1 MFIIKSL
8 LTIFITLSL
17 AHATNHQAIEAKWL
31 SLSKEFNLDPNK
43 HGFCYIYQG
52 QVYGKNAHL
61 KGRLASTSKPITSLM
76 AIETLGPN
84 FQYETRVYSNG
95 DSIHLEGSNDGM
107 FSEEKIFYL
116 IAALNAN
123 GITKLNTIS
132 FDDNTP
138 IFAIA
143 LRPYMSMSEAWYS
156 KEYNIEQLQEYFNLS
171 RNKKIQIRLKEFLQ
185 KTGEDRLKEL
195 GLPLKASA
203 YQMKVNKVVFA
214 ESNPLKE
221 IKSTYLI
228 KSPGLLT
235 YLKFQN
241 SVSHNWLSDITYK
254 SYGAQKYS
262 SWFLQNLVEEKL
274 GNDYYQKRIGF
285 SENEANIKLY
295 TGSGLDSKIDGKR
308 VDNYATCAIV
318 LSSYIALENSLH
330 QTGNSIEHILPI
342 AGVDIGTLSKRLN
355 SQRNLGSIFAKTG
368 TLMNTKSLAGKISTQ
383 QGPVFFGHFHH
394 VFKANGRDQYNA
406 KIVQDLMTEFMIE
419 EFGGAK
425 KIKNYMKP
433 RPFIPLEGTVEEI

>member
-76 AIETLGPN
+76 ALETLGPN
-84 FQYETRVYSNG
+84 YQYETRVYSNG

-123 GITKLNTIS
+123 AITKLDTIS

-171 RNKKIQIRLKEFLQ
+171 RNKKIQTRLKEFLQ
-185 KTGEDRLKEL
+185 KTGEDRLKKL

-203 YQMKVNKVVFA
+203 YQMKVNKVIFA

-228 KSPGLLT
+228 KSPELLT

-262 SWFLQNLVEEKL
+262 NWFLQNLVEEKL

-285 SENEANIKLY
+285 NENEANIKLY

>member
-76 AIETLGPN
+76 ALETLGPN
-84 FQYETRVYSNG
+84 FQYEIRVYSNG

-171 RNKKIQIRLKEFLQ
+171 RNKKIQTRLKEFLQ

-203 YQMKVNKVVFA
+203 YQMKVNKVIFA

-228 KSPGLLT
+228 KSPELLT

-318 LSSYIALENSLH
+318 LSSYIALENTLH

>member
-1 MFIIKSL
+1 MFILKIL
-8 LTIFITLSL
+8 VTIFITLSL
-17 AHATNHQAIEAKWL
+17 AHASNHQAIEAKWL
-31 SLSKEFNLDPNK
+31 SLSKEFNLDPSE

-52 QVYGKNAHL
+52 QVFGRNAHL
-61 KGRLASTSKPITSLM
+61 KSRLASTSKPITSLM
-76 AIETLGPN
+76 ALETLGPN
-84 FQYETRVYSNG
+84 FHYETKVYSNG
-95 DSIHLEGSNDGM
+95 NSIHLEGSNDGM

-123 GITKLNTIS
+123 GITKLDTIS

-171 RNKKIQIRLKEFLQ
+171 SNKKIRTRLNEFLE
-185 KTGEDRLKEL
+185 KTGEDRLREL

-203 YQMKVNKVVFA
+203 YQMSVKRILYAK
-214 ESNPLKE
+214 SNPLNN
-221 IKSTYLI
+221 INRTYLI

-254 SYGAQKYS
+254 SYGAEKYS

-274 GNDYYQKRIGF
+274 GNDYYQKRVGF
-285 SENEANIKLY
+285 KENEKNIKLY
-295 TGSGLDSKIDGKR
+295 TGSGLDSKVDGKR
-308 VDNYATCAIV
+308 VDNHATCAIV
-318 LSSYIALENSLH
+318 LSAYLELENSLH
-330 QTGNSIEHILPI
+330 QTGNSLEHVLPV
-342 AGVDIGTLSKRLN
+342 AGIDIGTLSKRLN
-355 SQRNLGSIFAKTG
+355 SQRNRGAILAKTG

-383 QGPVFFGHFHH
+383 QGPIFFGHFHH
-394 VFKANGRDQYNA
+394 VFKSNGQDQYNA

-433 RPFIPLEGTVEEI
+433 RHFIPLEGTVEEI

>member
-8 LTIFITLSL
+8 LTIFITLSF
-17 AHATNHQAIEAKWL
+17 AHATNHQAIEKKWL
-31 SLSKEFNLDPNK
+31 SVSKEFNLDPNE
-43 HGFCYIYQG
+43 HGFCYIYQDK
-52 QVYGKNAHL
+52 VYGKNAHL
-61 KGRLASTSKPITSLM
+61 KARLASTSKPITSLM
-76 AIETLGPN
+76 ALETLGPN
-84 FQYETRVYSNG
+84 FQYETKIYSNG
-95 DSIHLEGSNDGM
+95 SSIHLEGSNDGM

-123 GITKLNTIS
+123 AITNLDTIS
-132 FDDNTP
+132 FDENTP

-171 RNKKIQIRLKEFLQ
+171 RNKKIQTRLKEFLQ
-185 KTGEDRLKEL
+185 KTGEDRLREL

-203 YQMKVNKVVFA
+203 YKMRVDNVIFTNT
-214 ESNPLKE
+214 NPLKD

-228 KSPGLLT
+228 KSPRLLN

-254 SYGAQKYS
+254 SYGAEKFS

-285 SENEANIKLY
+285 SENEANVKLY
-295 TGSGLDSKIDGKR
+295 TGSGLDSKIDGNR

-318 LSSYIALENSLH
+318 LSSYIELENSLH
-330 QTGNSIEHILPI
+330 QSGNSLEHTLPI
-342 AGVDIGTLSKRLN
+342 AGIDIGTLSKRLN
-355 SQRNLGSIFAKTG
+355 SQRNKGAILAKTG
-368 TLMNTKSLAGKISTQ
+368 TLMNTKSLSGKISTQ
-383 QGPVFFGHFHH
+383 KGPVFFGYFHH

-425 KIKNYMKP
+425 KIKNYIKP
-433 RPFIPLEGTVEEI
+433 KPFIPLEGTVEEI

>member
-394 VFKANGRDQYNA
+394 VFKANGRNQYNA